1 MRFIVR
7 RLMFYAVAFWAALTL
22 NFMLPRLMPGSPLDG
37 LVLRYQDVIRS
48 NPAIL
53 QQLKEQLGSSD
64 EPIWQAYPH
73 YLADILTGNFGLTRE
88 STAQAVPV
96 SEIIGQ
102 TLPWSIFLVGTGFL
116 LAFVVGTTLGMFAAW
131 RRGGFTDNVLT
142 PVLMALQSFPAFFL
156 SLLAVYFLGL
166 KAGWFPIQHAYS
178 TDKEIAFSWAFFGDA
193 FRHAQLPLLV
203 IIAISAGGWLL
214 GMRNVMIN
222 TISEDYVTMAQAKG
236 LRDRMVMRRYAA
248 RNAILPPL
256 TGFASFFASA
266 VGGLIL
272 VEFVF
277 SYPGVGL
284 TIQQAALGH
293 DYPLLQALLLLL
305 AFTVLVANFI
315 MDIVYVILDPRV
327 RTA

>member
-1 MRFIVR
+1 
-7 RLMFYAVAFWAALTL
+7 MFYVVALWAAVTL
-22 NFMLPRLMPGSPLDG
+22 NFVLPRLMPGSPLDG
-37 LVLRYQDVIRS
+37 VVLRYQDVIRS
-48 NPAIL
+48 NPEIL
-53 QQLKEQLGSSD
+53 QQLKVQLGSAD
-64 EPIWQAYPH
+64 EPIWRAYPH
-73 YLADILTGNFGLTRE
+73 YLADVLTGDFGLTRQ

-116 LAFVVGTTLGMFAAW
+116 LAFVVGTTFGMFAAW
-131 RRGGFTDNVLT
+131 RRGGFVDNVVT

-166 KAGWFPIQHAYS
+166 KAGWFPIQHAYGNE
-178 TDKEIAFSWAFFGDA
+178 TDVSWSWGFLSDA

-222 TISEDYVTMAQAKG
+222 TISEDYITMAQAKG
-236 LRDRMVMRRYAA
+236 LRDRRVMARYAA

-272 VEFVF
+272 VEYVF

-305 AFTVLVANFI
+305 AFCVLVANLI
-315 MDIVYVILDPRV
+315 MDLVYVVLDPRV